1 MRPTCLRHR
10 LAPASWRGPITSM
23 PWGSGLDWSLHRGH
37 VDNSTTATGTKL
49 DVAVAQGEQGI
60 VTTTADPVTRV
71 EVGAALTNNDLA
83 SVDKLTAETLHA
95 ETLGVGV
102 TTVARG
108 RRAFFMC
115 HVCLPQLSIP
125 VTLTWVY
132 F

>member
-1 MRPTCLRHR
+1 
-10 LAPASWRGPITSM
+10 M

-60 VTTTADPVTRV
+60 VATTADPVTRV

-108 RRAFFMC
+108 RRAFLCAMS
-115 HVCLPQLSIP
+115 VYLS
-125 VTLTWVY
+125 
-132 F
+132 FRFR

>member
-1 MRPTCLRHR
+1 MSLTITPFAAPLGAELDRTGRER
-10 LAPASWRGPITSM
+10 EQRVVAAPADT
-23 PWGSGLDWSLHRGH
+23 
-37 VDNSTTATGTKL
+37 
-49 DVAVAQGEQGI
+49 Q
-60 VTTTADPVTRV
+60 TRV

-115 HVCLPQLSIP
+115 HACLPQLSIP